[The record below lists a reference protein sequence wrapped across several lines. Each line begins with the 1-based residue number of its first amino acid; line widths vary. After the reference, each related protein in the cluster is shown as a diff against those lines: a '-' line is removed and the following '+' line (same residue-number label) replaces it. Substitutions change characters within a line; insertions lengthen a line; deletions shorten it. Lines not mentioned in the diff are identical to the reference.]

1 MTDNTK
7 TLLVTSFFKTGSI
20 YTCRGNKK
28 KSKSVPEKLQ
38 NLPSITPVQGFT
50 AVDEVTS
57 ADLPTEN
64 ADGLGSVTDN
74 ETTRAH
80 VYFKDLKLLADG
92 GESDEED
99 QEEIERLSDGSS
111 LASPV
116 GDYSNTAYAV
126 RYTISLP

>member
-1 MTDNTK
+1 MVLPFLGN
-7 TLLVTSFFKTGSI
+7 GSI
-20 YTCRGNKK
+20 YNCRGNKK

-38 NLPSITPVQGFT
+38 NLPSITPVQGLT

-64 ADGLGSVTDN
+64 ADGFGAAADN

-99 QEEIERLSDGSS
+99 QEEIERVSDGSS

-116 GDYSNTAYAV
+116 GDYSNTAYTV
-126 RYTISLP
+126 RYTRLLSWQKM